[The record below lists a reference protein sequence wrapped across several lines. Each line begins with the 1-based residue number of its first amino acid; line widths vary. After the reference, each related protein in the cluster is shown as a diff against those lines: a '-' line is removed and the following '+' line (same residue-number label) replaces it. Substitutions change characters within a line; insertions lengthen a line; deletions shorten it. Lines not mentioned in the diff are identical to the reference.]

1 MNKVAYEQKE
11 KDVLKLPYS
20 TRYQAL
26 NQEKIRLKKIEIAV
40 PVGYQDKIKKRL
52 QPNKCFVGF
61 CCKVLNL
68 LSNKVE

>member
-26 NQEKIRLKKIEIAV
+26 KQEKIRLKKIEIAV
-40 PVGYQDKIKKRL
+40 PVGYQDKIKKDYN
-52 QPNKCFVGF
+52 QINA
-61 CCKVLNL
+61 
-68 LSNKVE
+68 S

>member
-26 NQEKIRLKKIEIAV
+26 KQEKIRVEKNRDCRSCRLSGQNKKKDYNQINA
-40 PVGYQDKIKKRL
+40 
-52 QPNKCFVGF
+52 
-61 CCKVLNL
+61 
-68 LSNKVE
+68 S